1 MAAPMRLLGLVP
13 ILLLAAG
20 CSILEP
26 SPVTVP
32 AGATTIPL
40 TVEEGPSAHVT
51 FQPSQI
57 PAGTTFLV
65 LEGPAP
71 GFVIVA
77 GPNSDA
83 AVATP
88 LDSDAVNRVAFGNL
102 EGTTLLPMQVTCAT
116 EEWTEADHWAGCGEV
131 FRIDLQPGFYPIVA
145 GNPQPGEPPTMSVLE
160 VVPSGQSGQ

>member
-1 MAAPMRLLGLVP
+1 MRQLRLAP
-13 ILLLAAG
+13 ILVLATA
-20 CSILEP
+20 CNLLEP

-32 AGATTIPL
+32 PGAITIPL

-65 LEGPAP
+65 LQGPAQ
-71 GFVIVA
+71 GFTLVA

-83 AVATP
+83 SVATP
-88 LDSDAVNRVAFGNL
+88 LDSDAVNRVALGDL
-102 EGTTLLPMQVTCAT
+102 QGTTLLPMQVTCAA

-131 FRIDLQPGFYPIVA
+131 FRIDLQPGYYPIVA
-145 GNPQPGEPPTMSVLE
+145 GDPQPGESPTMSVLE